1 MVGKSAILLLEDGRF
16 FKGTHFG
23 ADGEILGE
31 VVFNTGMCGY
41 QEVLTDP
48 SYKHQIVT
56 MAYPMIGNYGIN
68 SADIESSK
76 VQVSGFVV
84 KEYSKT
90 HSNYRS
96 NESLSD
102 YLVRHNITGI
112 EGVDTRAL
120 TQHIRD
126 KGAMRGIISSIDLD
140 LESLRNKVLASPKM
154 TGMDLVKDVTTQAV
168 YSYTEKSDTT
178 LQAYPHLYE
187 KGQYNVLV
195 YDYGVKHNILRKLND
210 RGCKLTIIP
219 AHMPMEDALA
229 QYKPDGVFLSNGPGD
244 PAAVIYAINNI
255 KVLLSKDIP
264 TFGIC
269 LGHQLLSLAVG
280 GKTYK
285 LKFGHRGVNQ
295 PVKNLST
302 NKVEITSQN
311 HGFCVDSDALP
322 PEVEVTHINLNDQ
335 TVEGFRLRS
344 KKVFSVQY
352 HPEASPGPSDSD
364 YLFDDF
370 INLMK
375 NPSPP
380 PL

>member
-1 MVGKSAILLLEDGRF
+1 MNSFISKQSALLR
-16 FKGTHFG
+16 
-23 ADGEILGE
+23 
-31 VVFNTGMCGY
+31 
-41 QEVLTDP
+41 
-48 SYKHQIVT
+48 
-56 MAYPMIGNYGIN
+56 
-68 SADIESSK
+68 
-76 VQVSGFVV
+76 
-84 KEYSKT
+84 
-90 HSNYRS
+90 
-96 NESLSD
+96 
-102 YLVRHNITGI
+102 
-112 EGVDTRAL
+112 
-120 TQHIRD
+120 
-126 KGAMRGIISSIDLD
+126 
-140 LESLRNKVLASPKM
+140 
-154 TGMDLVKDVTTQAV
+154 
-168 YSYTEKSDTT
+168 
-178 LQAYPHLYE
+178 
-187 KGQYNVLV
+187 
-195 YDYGVKHNILRKLND
+195 
-210 RGCKLTIIP
+210 
-219 AHMPMEDALA
+219 
-229 QYKPDGVFLSNGPGD
+229 
-244 PAAVIYAINNI
+244 NNI